1 MKENMALRERFEL
14 SLSQT
19 KDERIFIVRRP
30 NPNWVCNM
38 AVTEVSL
45 ALSLGM
51 IGMISSV
58 VVGTWGGKEQE
69 TLFPSLI
76 IFGAVIPI
84 ILAIVY
90 GNLSSFITLMDWPSS
105 SYALIPHITAFIGSW
120 VGGFFGL
127 KAGHYWESDGDRSC
141 FQCLLVPTGLLL
153 IGSVIV
159 LFLP

>member
-1 MKENMALRERFEL
+1 MALRERFEL

-19 KDERIFIVRRP
+19 KDEIIFIVRRP
-30 NPNWVCNM
+30 NPNWVSNM
-38 AVTEVSL
+38 AVTEFSL
-45 ALSLGM
+45 AISLGM

-58 VVGTWGGKEQE
+58 VVGTWGGKGQKA
-69 TLFPSLI
+69 LIPSLI

-90 GNLSSFITLMDWPSS
+90 GNLSSFVTIMDWPSS
-105 SYALIPHITAFIGSW
+105 HYAFVPHIVAFIGSW
-120 VGGFFGL
+120 VGGCFGL
-127 KAGHYWESDGDRSC
+127 KAGQYWVLDGDRSC

>member
-1 MKENMALRERFEL
+1 
-14 SLSQT
+14 
-19 KDERIFIVRRP
+19 
-30 NPNWVCNM
+30 M

-45 ALSLGM
+45 AFSLGM

-69 TLFPSLI
+69 TLFPSLM

-84 ILAIVY
+84 LLAIIY
-90 GNLSSFITLMDWPSS
+90 GSLSSFITLMDWPSS
-105 SYALIPHITAFIGSW
+105 PYTFIPPIVGFIASW

-127 KAGHYWESDGDRSC
+127 KAGHYWEHDGDKSC
-141 FQCLLVPTGLLL
+141 FQCLLLPAGLLL
-153 IGSVIV
+153 IGSFIV